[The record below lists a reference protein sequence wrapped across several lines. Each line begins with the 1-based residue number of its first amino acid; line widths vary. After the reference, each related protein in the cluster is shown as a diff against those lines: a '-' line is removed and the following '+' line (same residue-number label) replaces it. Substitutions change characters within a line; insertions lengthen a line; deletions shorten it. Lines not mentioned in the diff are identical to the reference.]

1 MKEKEFKLIYKEE
14 IKIPV
19 FYILDDKNNVIVDI
33 ESMRECFEE
42 ILKSYEVI
50 K

>member
-14 IKIPV
+14 LKIPV
-19 FYILDDKNNVIVDI
+19 FYNLDDKKNVVVDI
-33 ESMRECFEE
+33 ESMRDYFEE
-42 ILKSYEVI
+42 VLKSYEEL

>member
-14 IKIPV
+14 LKIPV
-19 FYILDDKNNVIVDI
+19 FYNLDDKKNVVVDI
-33 ESMRECFEE
+33 ESMRDCFEE
-42 ILKSYEVI
+42 ILKSYEDI